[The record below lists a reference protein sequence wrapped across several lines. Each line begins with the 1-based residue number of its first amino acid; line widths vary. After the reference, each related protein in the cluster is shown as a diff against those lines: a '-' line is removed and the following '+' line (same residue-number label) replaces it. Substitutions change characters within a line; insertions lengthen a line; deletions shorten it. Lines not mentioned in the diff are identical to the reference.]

1 MKALIGTIAATVVM
15 LFALGAWSVGAK
27 MMNQHDDMAVVKGVL
42 IIGGLV
48 GLAAAGV
55 SWAVRRL
62 FRAVDDHEDEIVQK
76 KSRGG
81 NCCH

>member
-1 MKALIGTIAATVVM
+1 MKALIGTLAATFVM
-15 LFALGAWSVGAK
+15 LFAMGAWSLGAK

-55 SWAVRRL
+55 SWVVRTIL
-62 FRAVDDHEDEIVQK
+62 RAMDSRDDVTERAK
-76 KSRGG
+76 KGG
-81 NCCH
+81 GCCH

>member
-1 MKALIGTIAATVVM
+1 MKALIGTVAATVVM

-48 GLAAAGV
+48 GLAAAGI
-55 SWAVRRL
+55 SWGVRTA
-62 FRAVDDHEDEIVQK
+62 FRALDNREEEIIQK